1 MSLRKRLQTLEGL
14 IAQVNPPDAREAI
27 YRALTDEELG
37 AEPGGRA

>member
-14 IAQVNPPDAREAI
+14 IAQVNSPGAREAI

-37 AEPGGRA
+37 AEPGERA